1 MYRFFKCLKRLT
13 ELGFRL
19 RGWAVNATSGGG
31 GGYSLVLE
39 HNISPTT
46 TVLPKE
52 TNRGETERDPPQKN
66 KQSFS
71 LT

>member
-19 RGWAVNATSGGG
+19 RGWAVNATSGVGGG

-52 TNRGETERDPPQKN
+52 TNRGETERDSQKISN
-66 KQSFS
+66 HSV
-71 LT
+71 